1 MRVLSLSTDDD
12 VVDCSSPVTLRSDA
26 LSQFDSVDDALEV
39 CHVKQRLAVHKAWR
53 ATIRTT
59 RSKHGVAHSSN
70 AESKPCLESLVRNLY
85 MSSSLER
92 ALDTK
97 HCKPDNAFALVYIA
111 QLDVL
116 HVVESHGWDVLGQ
129 IIVKARIRHARLD
142 PGVRSNREYTIRASS
157 SRAQCCS
164 HWLRNTDTFVTVLS
178 CVFFSA

>member
-1 MRVLSLSTDDD
+1 MRCVSLFTDDD
-12 VVDCSSPVTLRSDA
+12 LADCSSPVTLRSDA

-59 RSKHGVAHSSN
+59 RSKHGVPHSSN
-70 AESKPCLESLVRNLY
+70 AESKPCLESLVRSLY

-129 IIVKARIRHARLD
+129 IIVKARIRHVRLD
-142 PGVRSNREYTIRASS
+142 PGVRSIRASS

>member
-1 MRVLSLSTDDD
+1 MKASVLNEYQLVCLHKDTYALRRNSYICSCVRVVSRFTDDD
-12 VVDCSSPVTLRSDA
+12 LADCSSPVTLRSDA

-59 RSKHGVAHSSN
+59 RSQHGVAHSSN
-70 AESKPCLESLVRNLY
+70 AESTPCLENLVRNLY

-116 HVVESHGWDVLGQ
+116 HVVESHGWGVLGQ
-129 IIVKARIRHARLD
+129 KYCKGAYS
-142 PGVRSNREYTIRASS
+142 PRSP
-157 SRAQCCS
+157 
-164 HWLRNTDTFVTVLS
+164 
-178 CVFFSA
+178 